1 MADFADQASHASEG
15 LLADALAKRARDRM
29 SAPAESA
36 TECEECGELI
46 PEARRQAVPGC
57 TRCIECQ
64 ETYDRT
70 KGWI

>member
-1 MADFADQASHASEG
+1 MVDFADLASLASEVF
-15 LLADALAKRARDRM
+15 LADVLAKRERERM

-36 TECEECGELI
+36 MECEECGEQI

-64 ETYDRT
+64 EYFDRT
-70 KGWI
+70 HR